1 MCRAVMHTCYKQIL
15 RQLDASLVGTN
26 QQVHLPVIRKMVQS
40 PQVLFVSLP

>member
-26 QQVHLPVIRKMVQS
+26 QQLPVIRKMVQS